1 MGRHVQH
8 LASLPNSQFRM
19 RRVLA
24 TDFGIWPM
32 LQNLE
37 RASDH
42 MLASNEYW
50 ARLASYLLLYDQIVI
65 PTGNLQILPVLRLM
79 LGEAAFDELLRSKG
93 IVLARFD
100 QWFGYAG
107 NGNGLVFFQ
116 IHDGPDRSPNVPNLG
131 TAFFKPLDQAIS
143 DTLAATNPPST
154 IERRSTITNLL
165 LDNVVQLPTQAIA
178 DGLKDE
184 AYRDVLGSPYL
195 RDFLALRNSGR
206 SLDALL
212 GVGPNQVTVFSPHVP
227 PEPGASLEIRSVLR
241 VAFENFL
248 LSVGGHAGV
257 TEITGDDATLN
268 ILRAKGQRLG
278 YAPEGNLAFAHI
290 QRVAGVPDLGA
301 AFASKQLSPAQVLD
315 LRYSKHAQALRD
327 WFAVGS
333 PGATEAETVR
343 RYVETIGKPSWID
356 SVPAKL
362 LRFATTSAM
371 GELEPI
377 SGAVASAVDK
387 FLLSKWFPARSPKL
401 FLKQAKVVLAN
412 TPVIQ
417 APVMR
422 GRSRNA
428 PCSCGSG
435 KKFKKCCGR

>member
-1 MGRHVQH
+1 
-8 LASLPNSQFRM
+8 M

-42 MLASNEYW
+42 MIAAKDYW
-50 ARLASYLLLYDQIVI
+50 ARLANYLLLYDQLVV

-79 LGEAAFDELLRSKG
+79 LGEAAFDELIRTKV

-100 QWFGYAG
+100 HWFAYAG
-107 NGNGLVFFQ
+107 NGGGLVFFQ
-116 IHDGPDRSPNVPNLG
+116 IQDDPERSPSGPNLG
-131 TAFFKPLDQAIS
+131 TAFFKPLDQAIA
-143 DTLAATNPPST
+143 DALLATNPPST
-154 IERRSTITNLL
+154 NERRSEITNLL
-165 LDNVVQLPTQAIA
+165 FDNVVLLPTQTIA

-184 AYRDVLGSPYL
+184 AYKDVLGSPYL

-212 GVGPNQVTVFSPHVP
+212 GIGPDQITVFSPHVP
-227 PEPGASLEIRSVLR
+227 PEPNDSLEIRAVLR

-248 LSVGGHAGV
+248 LSVGSHAAV

-278 YAPEGNLAFAHI
+278 YSPEGNHAFTQI
-290 QRVAGVPDLGA
+290 QKIGGVPDLGT
-301 AFASKQLSPAQVLD
+301 AFAAGRLSPAQLMD
-315 LRYSKHAQALRD
+315 LRYSRHAQALRD
-327 WFAVGS
+327 WFALGS
-333 PGATEAETVR
+333 PSSTEDETVR
-343 RYVETIGKPSWID
+343 RYVETIGKPGLVD
-356 SVPAKL
+356 SLPSKI
-362 LRFATTSAM
+362 LRFASTAGVGS
-371 GELEPI
+371 LEPI
-377 SGAVASAVDK
+377 SGAIASAADT
-387 FLLSKWFPARSPKL
+387 FLLSKWFPGRSPRL
-401 FLKQAKVVLAN
+401 FLKQAKVMLAN

-417 APVMR
+417 APLMR
-422 GRSRNA
+422 GRDRNA
-428 PCSCGSG
+428 SCSCGSG

>member
-1 MGRHVQH
+1 
-8 LASLPNSQFRM
+8 M

-32 LQNLE
+32 LLHME

-42 MLASNEYW
+42 MIAASEYW
-50 ARLASYLLLYDQIVI
+50 ARLANYLLLYDQLVI

-79 LGEAAFDELLRSKG
+79 LGEAVFGELIRTKG

-107 NGNGLVFFQ
+107 NGGGLVFFQ
-116 IHDGPDRSPNVPNLG
+116 IQDGPDRSANVANLG
-131 TAFFKPLDQAIS
+131 TAFFKPLDQAIA
-143 DTLAATNPPST
+143 DTLSVTNPPST
-154 IERRSTITNLL
+154 IERRSEVTNLL
-165 LDNVVQLPTQAIA
+165 LDNVLQLPTQAIA

-184 AYRDVLGSPYL
+184 AYKDVLGSPYL

-212 GVGPNQVTVFSPHVP
+212 GIGSDQVTVFSPHVP
-227 PEPGASLEIRSVLR
+227 PEQNDSLEIRAVLR

-248 LSVGGHAGV
+248 LSIGGHTEA

-278 YAPEGNLAFAHI
+278 YSPEGNHAFAQI
-290 QRVAGVPDLGA
+290 QKISGVPNLGA
-301 AFASKQLSPAQVLD
+301 AFASKQLSPIQLLG
-315 LRYSKHAQALRD
+315 LRHSKHAQALRD
-327 WFAVGS
+327 WFAL
-333 PGATEAETVR
+333 GAPSSTEEETVR
-343 RYVETIGKPSWID
+343 RYIETIGKPGLVD
-356 SVPAKL
+356 SLPAKL
-362 LRFATTSAM
+362 MRFATTTGLGAV
-371 GELEPI
+371 EPI
-377 SGAVASAVDK
+377 SGAIASAADT
-387 FLLSKWFPARSPKL
+387 FLLSRWFPGRSPRL
-401 FLKQAKVVLAN
+401 FLKQAKVMLAN

-417 APVMR
+417 APLMR
-422 GRSRNA
+422 GKDRNA

-435 KKFKKCCGR
+435 KKLKKCCGRF